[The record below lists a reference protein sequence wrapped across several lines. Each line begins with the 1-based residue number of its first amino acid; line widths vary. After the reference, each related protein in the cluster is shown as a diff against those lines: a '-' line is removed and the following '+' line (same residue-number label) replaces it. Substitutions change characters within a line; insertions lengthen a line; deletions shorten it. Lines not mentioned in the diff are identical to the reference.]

1 MNVAPIALGALLLG
15 GALAQVSSPLRLQLT
30 QELVTAVTEGGRTV
44 ETLSPM
50 PKAVR
55 PGDTLTQVV
64 TASNLGKGTLRQA
77 SILLPVPRGT
87 EFVGQATPSTA
98 RWATEFSRDGGQT
111 FAAAPLKKTITVT
124 ENGRAVQK
132 EVVVPPSE
140 YTNVRWVVGA
150 ITSGDTLKFGFRVKV
165 K

>member
-30 QELVTAVTEGGRTV
+30 QELVTTVTESGRTV
-44 ETLSPM
+44 EKLSSM
-50 PKAVR
+50 PKSVR
-55 PGDTLTQVV
+55 PGDTLTQVI
-64 TASNLGKGTLRQA
+64 TASNLGKSTLRQA
-77 SILLPVPRGT
+77 SINLPVPRGT
-87 EFVGQATPSTA
+87 EFLGQSTPA
-98 RWATEFSRDGGQT
+98 GPRWSTEFSRDGGQT

-124 ENGRAVQK
+124 ENGKSVQK
-132 EVVVPPSE
+132 EVIVPPSE

-150 ITSGDTLKFGFRVKV
+150 MNSGDTLKFGFRVKV